1 MGRENVLAAGRA
13 FLTTSGA
20 LVDRCRIERRAGE
33 FTVGTTVTLAY
44 TTVYGPGVPTADSTG
59 ACRIQA
65 AAANWAGPTEVAE
78 AALRLASFEL
88 QLPVA
93 RSAGLEIDDRVTIL
107 SCHNDADMVGRVFT
121 ITGVSR
127 KSHATTRKLPLL
139 EVLS

>member
-13 FLTTSGA
+13 FLVTSGA
-20 LVDRCRIERRAGE
+20 LVDTCIIERVTGE
-33 FTVGTTVTLAY
+33 SLNQTTGAVTKTYA
-44 TTVYGPGVPTADSTG
+44 TVYTGP
-59 ACRIQA
+59 CRFQA

-88 QLPVA
+88 QLPVVG
-93 RSAGLEIDDRVTIL
+93 SEGLEIDQRVTCL
-107 SCHNDADMVGRVFT
+107 TCLNDADLPGRKFS

>member
-1 MGRENVLAAGRA
+1 MGRETVLLAGRA
-13 FLTTSGA
+13 FLTRSGA
-20 LVDRCRIERRAGE
+20 LVDTCKIEHRTGE
-33 FTVGTTVTLAY
+33 TTVGMLVTPTYA
-44 TTVYGPGVPTADSTG
+44 TVYTG
-59 ACRIQA
+59 ACRVQA

-93 RSAGLEIDDRVTIL
+93 GSEDLEIDDRVTIL
-107 SCHNDADMVGRVFT
+107 TCLNDADLVGRIFT